1 MYSLPRR
8 SRLVWRRFSL
18 VSRSRD
24 SFRKS
29 RNLAFAVH
37 ARSRRQSQSTQLN
50 HINLAMSHSHGT
62 SFRTGA
68 RNIAQRWLRG
78 QNFRWRGCRR
88 GCREQSFTQPT
99 DGLRRVTEVEPPGC
113 YVFHERCR
121 TRRYACVLA
130 WSPEVP
136 SCVRCVLTQC
146 VLCACVHRVQWQRRS
161 TSSVNR
167 HAAGRAA
174 VLQLPGQQLVCV
186 GQHLPLRYKVRSP
199 AL

>member
-1 MYSLPRR
+1 MRDRAASRNRR
-8 SRLVWRRFSL
+8 SSITLIWRCRTPTARAFELERETSPKGG
-18 VSRSRD
+18 SWAK
-24 SFRKS
+24 KS
-29 RNLAFAVH
+29 ACAAV
-37 ARSRRQSQSTQLN
+37 AAAAVNN
-50 HINLAMSHSHGT
+50 HS
-62 SFRTGA
+62 
-68 RNIAQRWLRG
+68 
-78 QNFRWRGCRR
+78 CK
-88 GCREQSFTQPT
+88 PT
-99 DGLRRVTEVEPPGC
+99 DGLRRVTEGEPPGC

-136 SCVRCVLTQC
+136 SCARCVLTQC

>member
-8 SRLVWRRFSL
+8 SPLACGRFSL

-62 SFRTGA
+62 SFRTGT
-68 RNIAQRWLRG
+68 RNTAQRRLLG
-78 QNFRWRGCRR
+78 QNVRWCGCRR

-121 TRRYACVLA
+121 TARHACALA
-130 WSPEVP
+130 WLPKAP
-136 SCVRCVLTQC
+136 FCVRCVLTQC
-146 VLCACVHRVQWQRRS
+146 VKYLLRVRF
-161 TSSVNR
+161 V
-167 HAAGRAA
+167 
-174 VLQLPGQQLVCV
+174 
-186 GQHLPLRYKVRSP
+186 
-199 AL
+199 